1 MTQTSTSSSLTEMVS
16 ATVLYEISFE
26 RLEAHRL
33 ARSSSLIFRSTCSSG
48 RPVNRYARSASA
60 D

>member
-33 ARSSSLIFRSTCSSG
+33 EVEQPDFSVDLLLGKACE
-48 RPVNRYARSASA
+48 
-60 D
+60 